1 MKLLGRE
8 FNAISSPTT
17 TATYVNLA
25 DANTVTC
32 LLVGASGTTNAT
44 FTVAKDAAGTGA
56 VAFDGAAGHGDGI
69 TAWWKLVGSTGLW
82 TAATQAAANTVATT
96 AGTGDITAVEID
108 VNALP
113 DLFTYIKVSHASAT
127 CVWVMGDLAV
137 KRSPANLR
145 SPIV

>member
-8 FNAISSPTT
+8 FNAVSSPTT

-25 DANTVTC
+25 DCDTVTC

-44 FTVAKDAAGTGA
+44 FTVAQTQAGGTA

-69 TAWWKLVGSTGLW
+69 TSYWVQAGATGKW
-82 TAATQAAANTVATT
+82 VQSTQAAANTVPSTSS
-96 AGTGDITAVEID
+96 TGDITAIEID
-108 VNALP
+108 VNSLP
-113 DLFTYIKVSHASAT
+113 DLYTYIKVSHASAT
-127 CVWVMGDLAV
+127 CVWVLGDLAV
-137 KRSPANLR
+137 KRGPANLR